1 MSSLSLLYEMTD
13 QQRKLWLHV
22 AEKTGSNLEARMVYD
37 ELIKIL
43 DMEKDAVIVSIT
55 ETEGGLEVRVNEGA
69 YGNPHIIG
77 ILEKIKFTLLS
88 EDPPMVEKVQA
99 TSTSQK
105 YDA

>member
-1 MSSLSLLYEMTD
+1 MTLE
-13 QQRKLWLHV
+13 QKKLWLLV

-43 DMEKDAVIVSIT
+43 NMDKDAVIVSIT

-88 EDPPMVEKVQA
+88 EDPPMVEKVSA
-99 TSTSQK
+99 TATSQK

>member
-1 MSSLSLLYEMTD
+1 LWKKLTEEVRD
-13 QQRKLWLHV
+13 Q
-22 AEKTGSNLEARMVYD
+22 GMDNLRARELYD
-37 ELIKIL
+37 ELSKL
-43 DMEKDAVIVSIT
+43 LNMEKDAVIISIT
-55 ETEGGLEVRVNEGA
+55 ETGEGLEVRVNEGA

-99 TSTSQK
+99 SSTSQK